1 MRRTGGLIVVLLI
14 TLALAAPAAA
24 QAPSEGWQGWTW
36 SSVVESLT
44 GWAGGVLGVFAA
56 SETETDEDGDGEAT
70 PVLTE
75 APTASLGGE
84 ECTEHPQAYPH
95 TDPNG

>member
-36 SSVVESLT
+36 SSVVERLT
-44 GWAGGVLGVFAA
+44 GWAGGVVGIFAA
-56 SETETDEDGDGEAT
+56 SETEEEGEGEET

-75 APTASLGGE
+75 APTALLDGE
-84 ECTEHPQAYPH
+84 ECKNGHPEGYPH
-95 TDPNG
+95 IDPNG

>member
-1 MRRTGGLIVVLLI
+1 MRRTGGLIVVLLV

-36 SSVVESLT
+36 SSVVERLT

-56 SETETDEDGDGEAT
+56 SETGTQEGEGGETT
-70 PVLTE
+70 PVTTE
-75 APTASLGGE
+75 APTALLDEE
-84 ECTEHPQAYPH
+84 ECKEPPKAYPH